1 MNGLFLLNKTLGLSS
16 NRAMQQV
23 KRFFNLKKIGHTGSL
38 DPLASGM
45 LPLCF
50 GEATKFAQYLL
61 NAEKTYEVSGILGI
75 HTATGD
81 VEGEVIQ
88 TKTVPDLSLSEFE
101 KVLDN
106 FRGTI
111 SQVPPMYS
119 ALKHQGQPLYRYAL
133 QGIDIE
139 RAARQVDILE
149 LELIAFESPI
159 FTIRVKSSK
168 GTYMRTLVEDI
179 GKHLGCGAHVIKLHR
194 VSTAGFQS
202 SQMISFEELENLST
216 DNQLSYILPMDVM
229 VQQFPRLDLDAQ
241 TSLKLMQGQV
251 ISDLEVLPEVYR
263 VYSPFDQF
271 FGLAEYVA
279 NKGLVAKRLCVPQN
293 L

>member
-1 MNGLFLLNKTLGLSS
+1 MMNGLFLLDKALGLSS

-23 KRFFNLKKIGHTGSL
+23 KRLFGLKKIGHTGSL

-61 NAEKTYEVSGILGI
+61 NAEKTYEVSGHLGVQ
-75 HTATGD
+75 TTTGD
-81 VEGEVIQ
+81 VEGDIIVQ
-88 TKTVPDLSLSEFE
+88 KTVPHLTQLELE
-101 KVLDN
+101 NILEG

-111 SQVPPMYS
+111 FQTPPMFS

-149 LELIAFESPI
+149 LELVLFESPV
-159 FTIRVKSSK
+159 FSIRVRSSK

-179 GKHLGCGAHVIKLHR
+179 GLRIGCGAHVIKLDR
-194 VSTAGFQS
+194 LSTGGFES
-202 SQMISFEELENLST
+202 SQMIGFSELE
-216 DNQLSYILPMDVM
+216 QLPMSEREKYILPMDVM
-229 VQQFPRLDLDAQ
+229 VQQFTRLDLDAQ
-241 TSLKLMQGQV
+241 STMLLKQGQ
-251 ISDLEVLPEVYR
+251 IIGHLELIPSIYR
-263 VYSPFDQF
+263 VYDAQNHF
-271 FGLAEYVA
+271 FGLAEFISQ
-279 NKGLVAKRLCVPQN
+279 KGLVAKRLCATA
-293 L
+293 